1 MMKKCVMLGVL
12 LFSLAGGAL
21 AQTSAHTDDSAP
33 LLKELIN
40 DDWSFFVDHENN
52 VYYIDFEL
60 IKENL
65 KEIIIT
71 DPTGKIVYRDELWDL
86 PVNAIYEI
94 DFGKIGSG
102 HYTVELHS
110 YTRIW
115 RKDVEVG
122 L

>member
-1 MMKKCVMLGVL
+1 MMKKCVLLGVL
-12 LFSLAGGAL
+12 LFSLAAGAL
-21 AQTSAHTDDSAP
+21 AQTSVHADDASP
-33 LLKELIN
+33 LLKELTN
-40 DDWSFFVDHENN
+40 DDWSFFVDEENN

-86 PVNAIYEI
+86 PVNTIYEI
-94 DFGKIGSG
+94 DFSKIGSG
-102 HYTVELHS
+102 HFTVELHS
-110 YTRIW
+110 YTRVW
-115 RKDVEVG
+115 RKDVEVK

>member
-1 MMKKCVMLGVL
+1 MKKCVMLGVL